1 MKVAEL
7 HGMLLGTRILDIST
21 NHSQSFLV
29 GWINIVGWLTLVTTE
44 AIFGG
49 ESALH
54 RTKPRTLLTTEA
66 LFISA
71 AVVAGSNYTVVLT
84 SWHTYLYFL
93 AISFFAIGL
102 NIFGYRFLGKWNEGA
117 CA

>member
-1 MKVAEL
+1 ML
-7 HGMLLGTRILDIST
+7 FTTMLLDRSI
-21 NHSQSFLV
+21 NHRQSFLV
-29 GWINIVGWLTLVTTE
+29 GWINIAGWLTLVTTE

-49 ESALH
+49 ESTLH
-54 RTKPRTLLTTEA
+54 RTECRTLLTTKA

-84 SWHTYLYFL
+84 SWYTYLYFL
-93 AISFFAIGL
+93 AISFFAVGL

>member
-1 MKVAEL
+1 MVCCSVLEFSTYRLITVRAS
-7 HGMLLGTRILDIST
+7 LLDGSI
-21 NHSQSFLV
+21 
-29 GWINIVGWLTLVTTE
+29 
-44 AIFGG
+44 
-49 ESALH
+49 
-54 RTKPRTLLTTEA
+54 LLTTKA